1 MSMLNETMLKKKL
14 STNLFLVNHYT
25 SRLENVLECAS
36 FFCGL
41 LYYRIEWLQEE
52 VEAALDKP
60 MQRRLLQEMRKRWN
74 GGENEEGVKNFLLSV
89 VDLLLGEMLDGEV
102 LAEVRR
108 QIGVRMDRMTGIPVP
123 ELSLLYD
130 VMEDGALEGEDSE
143 EEDVEAI
150 RKEIDRLDSMA

>member
-1 MSMLNETMLKKKL
+1 
-14 STNLFLVNHYT
+14 
-25 SRLENVLECAS
+25 
-36 FFCGL
+36 
-41 LYYRIEWLQEE
+41 
-52 VEAALDKP
+52 
-60 MQRRLLQEMRKRWN
+60 MQRRLLQEMRRRWN

>member
-1 MSMLNETMLKKKL
+1 MLNETMLKKKL

-25 SRLENVLECAS
+25 SRLENVLECSS

-60 MQRRLLQEMRKRWN
+60 MQRRLLQEMRRRWN

-89 VDLLLGEMLDGEV
+89 VDLLLGEMLD
-102 LAEVRR
+102 AEVRR
-108 QIGVRMDRMTGIPVP
+108 QIGVRMDRMTAISVP